1 MGDCYSIQ
9 LVFNIIHKQTL
20 YNVTKCIMAT
30 DDVTV
35 VIIFRSYTYCQ
46 LMNTIKSSITLD
58 IYILIVKI
66 DP

>member
-9 LVFNIIHKQTL
+9 IVFNIMDKQTL
-20 YNVTKCIMAT
+20 YNVTKCIMVT

-35 VIIFRSYTYCQ
+35 VIRFRSCTYCQ

-58 IYILIVKI
+58 ILIVKI